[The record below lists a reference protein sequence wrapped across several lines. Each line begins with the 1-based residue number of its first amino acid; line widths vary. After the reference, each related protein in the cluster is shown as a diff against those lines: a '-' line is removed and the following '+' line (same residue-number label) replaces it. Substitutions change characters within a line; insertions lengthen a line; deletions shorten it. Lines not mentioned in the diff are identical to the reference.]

1 MIADILAA
9 RALADAADKAAEG
22 ATEGP
27 WYPQDFTSPE
37 VNDDPIA
44 RDVHVSCT
52 WPDHISVASMG
63 GGFHGIEDLEQA
75 RLDARFIAASRQL
88 VPAMAATIR
97 ALADEAAAENAR
109 YRAEQDAK
117 RARLLELS
125 NCLTIDDLKRFIIN
139 HLLER
144 N

>member
-1 MIADILAA
+1 MADLTAA
-9 RALADAADKAAEG
+9 RHLADAADKAAEG

-75 RLDARFIAASRQL
+75 RLDARFIAASRKF
-88 VPAMAATIR
+88 VPDMAATIR
-97 ALADEAAAENAR
+97 ALADEVEWL
-109 YRAEQDAK
+109 RAIMAVADQTIWAMDALQEQPHD
-117 RARLLELS
+117 
-125 NCLTIDDLKRFIIN
+125 
-139 HLLER
+139 
-144 N
+144 

>member
-1 MIADILAA
+1 MTAPFPHGNSLHGMTTDLTAA
-9 RALADAADKAAEG
+9 RALADAADKAADG

-63 GGFHGIEDLEQA
+63 GGFHGFEDLEQA

-88 VPAMAATIR
+88 VPDMAATIR
-97 ALADEAAAENAR
+97 ALADEVER
-109 YRAEQDAK
+109 LRAIMAVADQTIWAMDALQEQPYD
-117 RARLLELS
+117 
-125 NCLTIDDLKRFIIN
+125 
-139 HLLER
+139 
-144 N
+144 